1 MSHRVL
7 LEIGME
13 ECPARFMPPAMQQIE
28 RLIAEQFRA
37 ARISFE
43 TVRSMGTP
51 RRLTVWVDGV
61 AEKQEDLAEEVKGP
75 PKQAAFDAEGR
86 PTKAAEGFARKQG
99 LSVDELEVRETEQ
112 GSYVYA
118 RKSEPGRPTQE
129 VLAEVLPSV
138 IQRLSFPKS
147 MRWGAGN
154 TRFIRPIRWI
164 VALFDEAIIPFEYA
178 GVRSGRESK
187 GHRFLSE
194 GPVVIPD
201 PDGYVDALRSAGV
214 IVDPEERRDMIA
226 NQLVQCADEVNAE
239 VWEDS
244 ELLDEVTFLVEHPT
258 ALLGSFDPSYLDLPV
273 EVLVTTMKKH
283 QRYFP
288 LLDKLGNP
296 VAQFIAVRD
305 GDTRALDQVRA
316 GNEKVLAARLAD
328 ARFFF
333 EEDQKVPLA
342 DRIEQLDDV
351 LFQEALGSMRD
362 KVDRIVRLTEFLGEN
377 LQVDSNELQ
386 RALRAAELCKADLVT
401 QMVYEF
407 PELQGIMGREYALA
421 DGEDELVAQAI
432 DEHYAPRF
440 SGDALPESAAGS
452 LVSLADRLDT
462 LAGCFAVGLMP
473 SGSQDP
479 YALRRHALGMLHIL
493 LEHQWTLSLPAALD
507 HALNGLADRVQFGPE
522 LKELLLEFI
531 AARLRGILLD
541 QGFRADH
548 VDAVLARGLNDVPDV
563 VKRLN
568 ALKELDA
575 AGALSVVIRIHERT
589 ANLAGKAERSAVQEE
604 LFAEPAEESLW
615 KALQQTEQHFEDRI
629 AQRDYVAAM
638 QAVQELA
645 PEVDAF
651 FDAVMVM
658 VEDQATRQNRLSLL
672 KRISNLTGYLADL
685 RLVIEA

>member
-13 ECPARFMPPAMQQIE
+13 ECPARFMPSAMQQLE
-28 RLIAEQFRA
+28 RLVAEQFRA
-37 ARISFE
+37 ARIAFD
-43 TVRSMGTP
+43 TVRSLGTP
-51 RRLTVWVDGV
+51 RRLTVLVDGV
-61 AEKQEDLAEEVKGP
+61 ADTQEDLAEEVKGP

-99 LSVDELEVRETEQ
+99 VSVEELEVRETEQ
-112 GSYVYA
+112 GAYVYA
-118 RKSEPGRPTQE
+118 LKRESGRPTPE
-129 VLAEVLPSV
+129 VLTEVLPSV

-147 MRWGAGN
+147 MRWGSGT

-164 VALFDEAIIPFEYA
+164 VALFDDAIVPFEYA
-178 GVRSGRESK
+178 GVHSGRESR

-201 PDGYVDALRSAGV
+201 PDGYVSALRSAGV
-214 IVDPEERRDMIA
+214 VVDPEERRQMIA
-226 NQLVQCADEVNAE
+226 AQLVQCANEVNAQ

-288 LLDKLGNP
+288 LIDKQGNP
-296 VAQFIAVRD
+296 VPQFIAVRD
-305 GDTRALDQVRA
+305 GDTRALDQVRV

-333 EEDQKVPLA
+333 EEDHKVPLA
-342 DRIEQLDDV
+342 DRVEQLGEV

-362 KVDRIVRLTEFLGEN
+362 KVERIVRLTQYLGEA
-377 LQVDSNELQ
+377 LDIDAHEL
-386 RALRAAELCKADLVT
+386 RLALRAAELCKADLMT

-440 SGDALPESAAGS
+440 SGDAPPETAAGS

-473 SGSQDP
+473 TGSQDP
-479 YALRRHALGMLHIL
+479 YALRRHALGLLHIL
-493 LEHQWTLSLPAALD
+493 LERQWTLSLPAALD
-507 HALNGLADRVQFGPE
+507 YALNGLSDRVQWSAE

-531 AARLRGILLD
+531 AGRLRGILLE
-541 QGFRADH
+541 QGYRADH

-563 VKRLN
+563 VERLN

-575 AGALSVVIRIHERT
+575 AGILPVVMRIHERT
-589 ANLAGKAERSAVQEE
+589 ANLAGKAEDNSVAED
-604 LFAEPAEESLW
+604 LLAEPAEERLW
-615 KALQQTEQHFEDRI
+615 TTLRQAEQAFHAHVAE
-629 AQRDYVAAM
+629 RDYVAAM
-638 QAVQELA
+638 RAVQELA
-645 PEVDAF
+645 PDVDAF

-658 VEDQATRQNRLSLL
+658 VEDERTRQNRLSLL
-672 KRISNLTGYLADL
+672 KRISDLTGCLADL
-685 RLVIEA
+685 KLIAEA